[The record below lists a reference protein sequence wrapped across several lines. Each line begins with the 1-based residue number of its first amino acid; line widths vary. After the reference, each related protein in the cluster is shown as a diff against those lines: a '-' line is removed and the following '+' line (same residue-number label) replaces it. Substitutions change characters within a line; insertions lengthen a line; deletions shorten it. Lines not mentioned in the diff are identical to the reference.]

1 MGRLDGKVVLISGG
15 ARGQGALEAEL
26 FVSEGAKVVFGDVL
40 DQEGAAVEAKIKDAG
55 GGATYVHLDVTS
67 DDEWRRAVDLA
78 ESTYGKLNV
87 LINNA
92 GIAHG
97 DPILETTDETWDRVM
112 AINGK
117 GVFLGTRAAIPAMQR
132 AGGGSIINISSIAA
146 LIGQRHTGSAYAAS
160 KGMVRIFSKTTAIQ
174 YADDGIRCNSIH
186 PGPTV
191 TAMTA
196 AITDNPEIMER
207 RLREIPLRRLG
218 RVEDVAFGA
227 LYLASDESSYITGI
241 ELIIDGGL
249 TAQ

>member
-1 MGRLDGKVVLISGG
+1 MGRLDGKVALISGG

-40 DQEGAAVEAKIKDAG
+40 DQEGAAVETKIKNAG
-55 GGATYVHLDVTS
+55 GDATYVHLDVTR

-196 AITDNPEIMER
+196 AITDNPEVMER
-207 RLREIPLRRLG
+207 RLREIPLGRLG

>member
-1 MGRLDGKVVLISGG
+1 MGRLDGKVALISGG

-55 GGATYVHLDVTS
+55 GDATYVHLDVTR

-196 AITDNPEIMER
+196 AITDNPEVMER

>member
-1 MGRLDGKVVLISGG
+1 
-15 ARGQGALEAEL
+15 
-26 FVSEGAKVVFGDVL
+26 
-40 DQEGAAVEAKIKDAG
+40 
-55 GGATYVHLDVTS
+55 
-67 DDEWRRAVDLA
+67 
-78 ESTYGKLNV
+78 
-87 LINNA
+87 
-92 GIAHG
+92 
-97 DPILETTDETWDRVM
+97 
-112 AINGK
+112 
-117 GVFLGTRAAIPAMQR
+117 
-132 AGGGSIINISSIAA
+132 
-146 LIGQRHTGSAYAAS
+146 
-160 KGMVRIFSKTTAIQ
+160 MVRIFSKTTAIQ

-196 AITDNPEIMER
+196 AITDNPEVMER

>member
-1 MGRLDGKVVLISGG
+1 MGRLDGKVALISGG

-40 DQEGAAVEAKIKDAG
+40 DQEGAAVETKIKNAG
-55 GGATYVHLDVTS
+55 GDATYVHLDVTR

-160 KGMVRIFSKTTAIQ
+160 KGIVRIFSKTTAIQ

-196 AITDNPEIMER
+196 AITDNPEVMER

>member
-1 MGRLDGKVVLISGG
+1 MGRLDGKVALISGG
-15 ARGQGALEAEL
+15 ARGQGALEAKL

-40 DQEGAAVEAKIKDAG
+40 DQEGAAVAAKIKHAG
-55 GGATYVHLDVTS
+55 GDATYVHLDVTR

-196 AITDNPEIMER
+196 AITDNPEVMER
-207 RLREIPLRRLG
+207 RLREIPLGRLG

>member
-1 MGRLDGKVVLISGG
+1 MGRLDGKVALISGG

-55 GGATYVHLDVTS
+55 GDATYVHLDVTS

-196 AITDNPEIMER
+196 AITDNPEVMER

>member
-1 MGRLDGKVVLISGG
+1 MGRLDGKVALISGG

-40 DQEGAAVEAKIKDAG
+40 DQEGAAVETKIKNAG
-55 GGATYVHLDVTS
+55 GDATYVHLDVTR

-196 AITDNPEIMER
+196 AITDNPEVMER

-218 RVEDVAFGA
+218 RVEDIAFGA

>member
-1 MGRLDGKVVLISGG
+1 MGRLDGKVALISGG

-40 DQEGAAVEAKIKDAG
+40 DQEGAAVETKIKNAG
-55 GGATYVHLDVTS
+55 GEATYVHLDVTR

-196 AITDNPEIMER
+196 AITDNPEVMER
-207 RLREIPLRRLG
+207 RLREIPLGRLG

>member
-1 MGRLDGKVVLISGG
+1 MGRLDGKVALISGG

-40 DQEGAAVEAKIKDAG
+40 DQEGAAVETKIKNAG
-55 GGATYVHLDVTS
+55 GEATYVHLDVTR
-67 DDEWRRAVDLA
+67 DDEWRRAVDMA

-196 AITDNPEIMER
+196 AITDNPEVMER
-207 RLREIPLRRLG
+207 RLREIPLGRLG